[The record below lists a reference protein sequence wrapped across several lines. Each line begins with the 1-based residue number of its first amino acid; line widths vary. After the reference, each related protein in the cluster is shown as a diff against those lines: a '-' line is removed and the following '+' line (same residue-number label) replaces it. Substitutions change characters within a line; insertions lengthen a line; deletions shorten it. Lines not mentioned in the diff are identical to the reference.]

1 MTATN
6 EEMEIEATAEKAGFS
21 VEEPITSNTIAV
33 NVSADT
39 YERLISC
46 AEVEETLDKTINR
59 IMDEIAQA
67 QKQEI
72 ELLIYKISQ
81 DVGY

>member
-21 VEEPITSNTIAV
+21 IEEPITSNTIAV

-59 IMDEIAQA
+59 IMDEIENYCRHN
-67 QKQEI
+67 KT
-72 ELLIYKISQ
+72 KDKSRRK
-81 DVGY
+81 